1 MHNCLKVHMMYALM
15 HLISATQSKHT
26 TMQHTFNWDLIAS
39 FLAVM
44 EQGSLQGAGR
54 QLGLSQPTVGRHMA
68 DLEAQL
74 GAALF
79 ERTGKGLLPTATARS
94 LLESA
99 RAMQAGAASLART
112 LSGVDASAAG
122 SVRITASTTVATY
135 LLPPVLAQMRKSLPD
150 IRVELVSS
158 NAVSNLLL
166 READIAVRMLRPEQ
180 GSLVAKKIGQINVGA
195 WAHQSYLSRSGHPK
209 ELLDLLRHDLIGG
222 DTDEAILKGIQM
234 HAPQVTKAIF
244 RLCTDDLVVQWQA
257 VRAGLGIG
265 FVADYL
271 GRSEPDMVKLVP
283 ALKVPPLPM
292 WLAVHREVRS
302 NQRIR
307 AVYDYLAE
315 YLSVML

>member
-1 MHNCLKVHMMYALM
+1 
-15 HLISATQSKHT
+15 
-26 TMQHTFNWDLIAS
+26 MQHTFNWDLIAS

-79 ERTGKGLLPTATARS
+79 ERTGKGLLPTAVARS

-112 LSGVDASAAG
+112 LSGGDASAAG

-180 GSLVAKKIGQINVGA
+180 GSLVAKKIGQISVGA
-195 WAHQSYLSRSGHPK
+195 WAHQSYLDRSGHPK
-209 ELLDLLRHDLIGG
+209 ELIDLLRHDLIGG
-222 DTDEAILKGIQM
+222 DTDEAILKGIQI
-234 HAPQVTKAIF
+234 HAPDVKKHIF
-244 RLCTDDLVVQWQA
+244 RLCTDDMVVQWQA

-271 GRSEPDMVKLVP
+271 GRAEPDMVKLVP

-302 NQRIR
+302 NLRIR

-315 YLSVML
+315 YLPVML

>member
-1 MHNCLKVHMMYALM
+1 MRH
-15 HLISATQSKHT
+15 Q
-26 TMQHTFNWDLIAS
+26 FNWDLIAS
-39 FLAVM
+39 FLAVI
-44 EQGSLQGAGR
+44 EQGSLQAAGR
-54 QLGLSQPTVGRHMA
+54 HLALSQPTVGRHMA

-74 GAALF
+74 GAVLF
-79 ERTGKGLLPTATARS
+79 ERTGKGLLPTAVARS
-94 LLESA
+94 LLDSA
-99 RAMQAGAASLART
+99 RSMQAGAASLART

-135 LLPPVLAQMRKSLPD
+135 LLPPVIAHMRRSLPD

-158 NAVSNLLL
+158 NAISNLLL
-166 READIAVRMLRPEQ
+166 READIAVRMVRPEQ
-180 GSLVAKKIGQINVGA
+180 SSVVAKKIGQISIGA
-195 WAHQSYLSRSGHPK
+195 WAHQSYLNRSGHPK
-209 ELLDLLRHDLIGG
+209 ELIDLLRHDLIGG
-222 DTDEAILKGIQM
+222 DTDESILKGIQI
-234 HAPQVTKAIF
+234 HAPHVTKAIF

-257 VRAGLGIG
+257 ARAGVGVG

-302 NQRIR
+302 NLRIR

-315 YLSVML
+315 YLPVAL